1 MFMLR
6 KMLSIMVSSHHS
18 QAGFTLLEVLIT
30 LIILSIGLLGL
41 AGLQTMSLRA
51 NHEAYL
57 RGQAVVQ
64 AYDIADRM
72 RSNRKGTEDGDYSYG
87 TAALGTKETKCET
100 AKTAGGG
107 CTPQQMAQNDLFRWN
122 EANRASL
129 PSGIGIICQ
138 DNTPDS
144 GTFDGI
150 NAITPECNTVSISDA
165 PWVVKLWWVDDRTG
179 VVGRYVTSLGSAL

>member
-1 MFMLR
+1 MLILKNVLFIAVTPHR
-6 KMLSIMVSSHHS
+6 S
-18 QAGFTLLEVLIT
+18 QSGFTLLEVLIT
-30 LIILSIGLLGL
+30 LIIMAIGLLGL

-72 RSNRKGTEDGDYSYG
+72 RANRKGIEDGHYSYS
-87 TAALGTKETKCET
+87 AAVLGTKETKCET

-107 CTPQQMAQNDLFRWN
+107 CTTQQMAQNDLFRWN

-129 PSGIGIICQ
+129 PSGIGIVCQ
-138 DNTPDS
+138 DSTPDS

-150 NAITPECNTVSISDA
+150 NTITPECNFASIDD

-179 VVGRYVTSLGSAL
+179 VVGRYVTSLGAKL